1 MIIIINI
8 VPSLVVGSPAAF
20 LPLLFSSLSV
30 LLLPS
35 LSSDLFPCCLSL
47 YFSIN
52 WFQSTVVPLVSHYY
66 YDYYW
71 LSHDDY
77 RYVSIALTLLS
88 SLVQLLFTIKVLS
101 YDSYYIHLYLTPAA
115 KHRTAISFVFPFCL
129 SVGYSGWSCCVLL
142 SSVSLLSS
150 LLLLSPYAVPM
161 YQPAI
166 FWILDIGSYLLL
178 GPGVLSSFN
187 LLPVSSAVAPLCVM
201 LVQLWWVSRIWCLII
216 AIPVSDCCSQW
227 IIVYPFI
234 LRCRSFN
241 TCYFPGQA
249 ATPHYQGIPIVSV
262 NVGGIRQIIQEWKRW
277 LLFALVP

>member
-1 MIIIINI
+1 MIMIIIINI

-142 SSVSLLSS
+142 SSVSLL
-150 LLLLSPYAVPM
+150 
-161 YQPAI
+161 
-166 FWILDIGSYLLL
+166 D
-178 GPGVLSSFN
+178 
-187 LLPVSSAVAPLCVM
+187 
-201 LVQLWWVSRIWCLII
+201 RK
-216 AIPVSDCCSQW
+216 
-227 IIVYPFI
+227 
-234 LRCRSFN
+234 
-241 TCYFPGQA
+241 
-249 ATPHYQGIPIVSV
+249 SV
-262 NVGGIRQIIQEWKRW
+262 V
-277 LLFALVP
+277 